1 MLCHRFGLT
10 TSSAFPSVTSDIVS
24 AMPLDPARTLELE
37 KECGMRALVAVL
49 AFLDRNTGRWM
60 RDCALYVGLRA
71 PARITRGLLKP
82 ASHGH
87 HCLSYI

>member
-10 TSSAFPSVTSDIVS
+10 TSSASPSVTSDIVS
-24 AMPLDPARTLELE
+24 AMTLDPARTLELE
-37 KECGMRALVAVL
+37 KECGWLLFPSSRLH
-49 AFLDRNTGRWM
+49 RNTDRWM
-60 RDCALYVGLRA
+60 RDSALHLGLRA
-71 PARITRGLLKP
+71 PAQITRGFLKP